1 MFQDSDESLFVQ
13 KERLRVATILF
24 LLILDALVYFIPY
37 RNNVSIGKLFGIP
50 LWFYFGIL
58 NAVLLILVYTL
69 VKGQVILDF
78 SSKKLI
84 FNEFKKKRSWDFS
97 KLLGIYL
104 LAYEGEYLIRVRPQ
118 RLLTLD
124 IQVSFENAYKILEKF
139 EELDYKFNTIR
150 SNEPK
155 KITYPFPLLL
165 SKFERKSGGFNPEIP
180 EWYRGITLRTK
191 MISIAIAPLL
201 YVIGGT
207 LIARMPYL
215 VEGLSATRGIV
226 YFIYVFTVFVL
237 FDGGL
242 YFLFGMSF
250 LVVIAK
256 QIYKISSPSHSSEKQ

>member
-1 MFQDSDESLFVQ
+1 
-13 KERLRVATILF
+13 
-24 LLILDALVYFIPY
+24 
-37 RNNVSIGKLFGIP
+37 
-50 LWFYFGIL
+50 
-58 NAVLLILVYTL
+58 
-69 VKGQVILDF
+69 
-78 SSKKLI
+78 
-84 FNEFKKKRSWDFS
+84 
-97 KLLGIYL
+97 
-104 LAYEGEYLIRVRPQ
+104 
-118 RLLTLD
+118 
-124 IQVSFENAYKILEKF
+124 
-139 EELDYKFNTIR
+139 
-150 SNEPK
+150 
-155 KITYPFPLLL
+155 
-165 SKFERKSGGFNPEIP
+165 
-180 EWYRGITLRTK
+180 

>member
-1 MFQDSDESLFVQ
+1 V
-13 KERLRVATILF
+13 
-24 LLILDALVYFIPY
+24 LDALVYFIPY
-37 RNNVSIGKLFGIP
+37 RNNVSIGELFSIS

-58 NAVLLILVYTL
+58 NAILLILVYTL

-78 SSKKLI
+78 SSKKLT
-84 FNEFKKKRSWDFS
+84 FNEFKKRRSWDFTE
-97 KLLGIYL
+97 LLGIYL
-104 LAYEGEYLIRVRPQ
+104 LAYEGEYLIRVRPK

-124 IQVSFENAYKILEKF
+124 IQVGFEHAYKLLEKF
-139 EELDYKFNTIR
+139 EELGYKFKTIR

-155 KITYPFPLLL
+155 KITYPFPVLF
-165 SKFERKSGGFNPEIP
+165 SKFEKKSGGFNPEIP

-191 MISIAIAPLL
+191 MISITIAPLL

-226 YFIYVFTVFVL
+226 YFIYVFTVFLL

-242 YFLFGMSF
+242 YFLFGISF
-250 LVVIAK
+250 LVIIAK
-256 QIYKISSPSHSSEKQ
+256 QIYKISSPSHSSDKQ